1 MPLFPEC
8 SRRKENV
15 LKCQRVASKRLPAL
29 LELSDSNSTSRQWK
43 VSNCIL
49 LASCLGSLLCFLSQ
63 TMSFAIVLASK
74 SVEGRKKLFHQSISF
89 SVVCS
94 QQNHSPHWSS
104 KPIWLTSRK
113 INLGRSKMSI
123 ISGHLLNTPAALP
136 SSLPSLVCWS

>member
-1 MPLFPEC
+1 M
-8 SRRKENV
+8 

-89 SVVCS
+89 SMYVPSKITPLTDQV
-94 QQNHSPHWSS
+94 SPSD
-104 KPIWLTSRK
+104 
-113 INLGRSKMSI
+113 
-123 ISGHLLNTPAALP
+123 
-136 SSLPSLVCWS
+136 